1 MLVALC
7 LCENN
12 LLGSFGWQLV
22 ACMLTIYNPCNCSLR
37 SASSSICRYIALLV
51 GAMISQGAIRMSRRS
66 IASGGV
72 VEVDVVRPQLR
83 EYAGHFAEHECLADF
98 HDVRS

>member
-1 MLVALC
+1 MHAD
-7 LCENN
+7 N
-12 LLGSFGWQLV
+12 LQPIQL
-22 ACMLTIYNPCNCSLR
+22 L
-37 SASSSICRYIALLV
+37 ASIRVIICRYIALLV